1 MQYHGSETFTVKSPI
16 LPFLDHA
23 TLQESTGRI
32 FWNTITLHRLLVE
45 DGMYSH
51 KEGRWFQRVQ
61 KIAADH
67 CIAPDDCIPR
77 PTGAER
83 SGCVD
88 CYLIGTASLIAW
100 MTTQCTANQAK
111 PAIKD
116 MCSKWLAAI
125 TEKALLS
132 HSRLAVTAAAI
143 IVGPHNVIITR
154 GGDIRG
160 WGDVIAA
167 CCGAVQTSWGD
178 AAAQPIFTYARL
190 FTMLQFAI
198 EATVAPFSDTES
210 RTIMRSFVLAL
221 LTSFLNVNFEKW
233 VTEIYAAEER
243 IDRLPVLHRC
253 RERIQSAIDPG

>member
-77 PTGAER
+77 PTAAQR

-143 IVGPHNVIITR
+143 IVGPSQCHYYTWWRHTR
-154 GGDIRG
+154 LGRCYCSLLWSGADELGR
-160 WGDVIAA
+160 
-167 CCGAVQTSWGD
+167 CCGPTNIYIC
-178 AAAQPIFTYARL
+178 PIVHYV
-190 FTMLQFAI
+190 AI
-198 EATVAPFSDTES
+198 C
-210 RTIMRSFVLAL
+210 
-221 LTSFLNVNFEKW
+221 N
-233 VTEIYAAEER
+233 
-243 IDRLPVLHRC
+243 
-253 RERIQSAIDPG
+253 